1 MVTVAVVIL
10 LKALIRSNFNYEYVV
25 RYTSRDL
32 PLIYKISALWAGQS
46 GSLLLWLFFMSLT
59 GLIVQLNKH
68 FGKENYDIAVT
79 GIINVIRLFFMAV
92 LTGPASPFKIS
103 APAPYFGQGLNPML
117 QNIYMAIHP
126 LFLFA
131 AYSGFIVPFSLATV
145 GVWQRDKKYL
155 WLERSRLWV
164 LFSWGLLTAGIITG
178 GKWAYTELGWGGY
191 WAWDPVENASLF
203 PWLIATAL
211 LHNLILRKRAGG
223 VKLLN
228 FILISLSFVLTIFG
242 TFLTRSG
249 LLDSVHAFS
258 NGKIGYYFLFI
269 LIVLV
274 LLVIY
279 LIITRYNYFKKTN
292 LNIKL
297 FSVEGVLIL
306 TGIFLMFIF
315 GGVLL
320 GTLFPVIT
328 EVFVERRIILNKVFY
343 NQFTVPFWLLIV
355 FLMGLCPLIK
365 GGKWKAKEFVLP
377 LLAGVVMFIGI
388 IIKYNHGLAAFS
400 FAICIFASGSIIQN
414 FIIDILKLRYKNDK
428 SLLASIIK
436 LFILHKRKPGSYII
450 HIGIILIVI
459 GITGSSLLGNGKL
472 QVLRPGE
479 EMVLKNYRFEYQG
492 LTRKVFYT
500 KTRVIA
506 KLQVYRGKRR
516 LGDITSEKIFYP
528 GHDQPDT
535 EIGLMSKINE
545 DIYFNLAGWDG
556 DQARIEVNIYPLV
569 SLIWTGALVICIG
582 VVVLVLPVRQEIDY
596 QQGTKSGRGCPGW
609 KY

>member
-1 MVTVAVVIL
+1 
-10 LKALIRSNFNYEYVV
+10 
-25 RYTSRDL
+25 
-32 PLIYKISALWAGQS
+32 
-46 GSLLLWLFFMSLT
+46 
-59 GLIVQLNKH
+59 
-68 FGKENYDIAVT
+68 
-79 GIINVIRLFFMAV
+79 
-92 LTGPASPFKIS
+92 
-103 APAPYFGQGLNPML
+103 
-117 QNIYMAIHP
+117 
-126 LFLFA
+126 
-131 AYSGFIVPFSLATV
+131 
-145 GVWQRDKKYL
+145 
-155 WLERSRLWV
+155 
-164 LFSWGLLTAGIITG
+164 
-178 GKWAYTELGWGGY
+178 
-191 WAWDPVENASLF
+191 
-203 PWLIATAL
+203 
-211 LHNLILRKRAGG
+211 
-223 VKLLN
+223 
-228 FILISLSFVLTIFG
+228 
-242 TFLTRSG
+242 
-249 LLDSVHAFS
+249 
-258 NGKIGYYFLFI
+258 
-269 LIVLV
+269 
-274 LLVIY
+274 
-279 LIITRYNYFKKTN
+279 
-292 LNIKL
+292 
-297 FSVEGVLIL
+297 
-306 TGIFLMFIF
+306 
-315 GGVLL
+315 
-320 GTLFPVIT
+320 
-328 EVFVERRIILNKVFY
+328 
-343 NQFTVPFWLLIV
+343 
-355 FLMGLCPLIK
+355 
-365 GGKWKAKEFVLP
+365 
-377 LLAGVVMFIGI
+377 MFIGI

-596 QQGTKSGRGCPGW
+596 QQGTKSGRGLPGMEVLRV
-609 KY
+609 KQLTKKIGYRTILSNINLEVSSGELVVLIGPNGAGKTTFLRILAGLTNKTSGEILIDNKPCKIGDSRIGYLGHQTMLYNLMTVYENLETFGRLYGCFNDEKVEGLLKKSESLL